1 MSEIADFDQLLYKVE
16 ALLRR
21 DRRLAYR
28 VLKRRFALDDD
39 DIDDLKAEFID
50 ARRIAVDEQDK
61 VLVLSDLRG
70 AGQRAERRQL
80 TVMFC
85 DIVGSTELSE
95 RLDPEDLRE
104 LFRRYQQTC
113 AHIIDSAHGHIA
125 QYLGDGLLIYFGYP
139 VAYEDAAVRAVS
151 CGLEIIAA
159 IGKVYTPDGSPLQIR
174 IGIHTGRVVIGD
186 VGAGE
191 FREQLALGETPN
203 IAARIEAQA
212 QPNEVL
218 ISEATRRLLQDSF
231 DYEQRGK
238 TLLRGVATPIEL
250 YVVNGMRDLRTR
262 FAAARQNKQS
272 PLAGRQSEILKLRD
286 AWKIAKQGN
295 HSKYFIHSE
304 PGIGKSRLVQEIRDT
319 VREDD
324 GTPMTIVCTPLHAD
338 TALYPFI
345 ELIQRALRI
354 RPDDSVSVKLTSLRD
369 VLSRLSF
376 PSEDTEDVLAALLSL
391 KRDFGDAFAK
401 LDPQQR
407 QQRTFDTILDWML
420 EVTTRTPVLLVIEDL
435 QAADESTL
443 DLIRQGLDR
452 FEDTPTLMILVAR
465 EEFRPPWGR
474 RGDII
479 DMPLRRLDPI
489 DIRAIISG
497 VCGGCELP
505 GALVEQIQAQCD
517 GVPLYAE
524 EFTKMVLESDLLV
537 KSDGKYEL
545 VRAVA
550 NLAIPSSLQDSLMA
564 RLDRLA
570 DGKIVAQ
577 WGATIGR
584 EFSYE
589 LIQALLPDEV
599 ASNGVKELLDLGIIY
614 KRKRTLQT
622 TFLFKHALIR
632 DAAYASL
639 LRTERRE
646 YHARI
651 ARVLCEEFASTVAD
665 NAALVA
671 RHLTSAQRYE
681 EAIDYWL
688 IAGQR
693 AGERAMNKE
702 GLAHFTN
709 GLELLERI
717 PAGRARDTLELR
729 LQLARGPLLMPL
741 MGNGSPEVRDS
752 FARALE
758 LSRVLNSTADRFPI
772 LFGLRSNSLANGD
785 LATAHDLSL
794 ELSHIAQESKDPGQL
809 LEAHTALANTSFFR
823 GDFVEVEN
831 QARAAMQIYD
841 PKRFRHHVHVYGTD
855 PGVLC
860 LSRLSNA
867 SWQRGRP
874 DRGRLHLIEMLAL
887 AEELGHLFTL
897 ISALNYAAQVRLWR
911 CEPDLAFEC
920 ADRAV
925 KLSEQHGYPFPSAWG
940 RMLRGQAIFDLGRLD
955 DGMDE
960 LSAGFEATK
969 KLSAKL
975 MEPWFI
981 AILANA
987 RIRFQQAR
995 EAYPLLDQALCIV
1008 ADSGTT
1014 YVLPTLHC
1022 LKGEL
1027 LLADPTA
1034 GNASGNSALASFG
1047 TAASIARIQ
1056 GSRAMEVRA
1065 LVGMFNG
1072 TSDVVERAAVVAR
1085 LTSILN
1091 YFQISD
1097 DSKDLVTALAI
1108 VEQHKR

>member
-1 MSEIADFDQLLYKVE
+1 MSEIVDFDQLLYDVE

-21 DRRLAYR
+21 DRRVAYR
-28 VLKRRFALDDD
+28 ILKRRFALDDD

-50 ARRIAVDEQDK
+50 ARRIALDEEDK
-61 VLVLSDLRG
+61 VLVLSEVRTT
-70 AGQRAERRQL
+70 GQRAERRQL

-85 DIVGSTELSE
+85 DIVGSTVLAE

-113 AHIIDSAHGHIA
+113 GQIIDNAHGHIA

-139 VAYEDAAVRAVS
+139 IAYEDAAVRAVS
-151 CGLEIIAA
+151 CGLGIIGA
-159 IGKVYTPDGSPLQIR
+159 ISKVATPDGSPLQVR
-174 IGIHTGRVVIGD
+174 IGIHTGRVVIGE

-191 FREQLALGETPN
+191 FREQLALGDTPN

-212 QPNEVL
+212 QPNEMLV
-218 ISEATRRLLQDSF
+218 SEATRRLLQDSF
-231 DYEQRGK
+231 DYESRGE
-238 TLLRGVATPIEL
+238 TSLRGVATPIKL
-250 YVVNGMRDLRTR
+250 YVVRGTRDLRTR
-262 FAAARQNKQS
+262 FEAVRQNNHS
-272 PLAGRQSEILKLRD
+272 ALAGRQSEIQKLHD
-286 AWKIAKQGN
+286 AWEIAKQGN

-319 VREDD
+319 VRDD
-324 GTPMTIVCTPLHAD
+324 GGTPMTVVCTPLHTD

-345 ELIQRALRI
+345 ELIQRVLRV
-354 RPDDSVSVKLTSLRD
+354 RSDDPVTVKLNNLRD
-369 VLSRLSF
+369 VLSRLRF

-391 KRDFGDAFAK
+391 KRDFGEAFAT

-443 DLIRQGLDR
+443 DLVRQGLDR
-452 FEDTPTLMILVAR
+452 FEDTRTLMILVAR
-465 EEFRPPWGR
+465 EEFRPNWGR
-474 RGDII
+474 RGDIV
-479 DMPLRRLDPI
+479 DMPLRRLEAI

-497 VCGGCELP
+497 VCDGCGLP
-505 GALVEQIQAQCD
+505 AALVDQIEAQCD

-537 KSDGKYEL
+537 KNEGKYEL

-550 NLAIPSSLQDSLMA
+550 NLAIPSSLEDSLMA

-570 DGKIVAQ
+570 DGKGVAQ

-599 ASNGVKELLDLGIIY
+599 AANGLKELLDLGIIY

-639 LRTERRE
+639 LRAERRE

-651 ARVLCEEFASTVAD
+651 ARVLCEEFAPTVD
-665 NAALVA
+665 ENAELVA
-671 RHLTSAQRYE
+671 RHLTSAERYE
-681 EAIDYWL
+681 EATNYWL

-693 AGERAMNKE
+693 AGERGMNKD

-709 GLELLERI
+709 AMELLDRI
-717 PAGRARDTLELR
+717 PTGRARDSLELR
-729 LQLARGPLLMPL
+729 LQMARGPLLMPL

-758 LSRVLNSTADRFPI
+758 LCRVLNSTADRFPI
-772 LFGLRSNSLANGD
+772 LFGLRSNSLASGD
-785 LATAHDLSL
+785 LTAAHDLSL
-794 ELSHIAQESKDPGQL
+794 ELMHIAEESKDPGQL

-823 GDFVEVEN
+823 GDFIEVEN

-874 DRGRLHLIEMLAL
+874 DRGRLDLIEMLSL

-897 ISALNYAAQVRLWR
+897 ISALNLAALVRLWR

-925 KLSEQHGYPFPSAWG
+925 RLSEQHGYPFPSAWG
-940 RMLRGQAIFDLGRLD
+940 RMLRGQAIFDLGRHD

-960 LSAGFEATK
+960 LSSGYEATK

-987 RIRFQQAR
+987 RIRFHQPR
-995 EAYPLLDQALCIV
+995 EAYLLLDEAFQIV

-1014 YVLPTLHC
+1014 YSLPTLHC

-1027 LLADPTA
+1027 LLADPSA
-1034 GNASGNSALASFG
+1034 GNTVEDSALTSFA
-1047 TAASIARIQ
+1047 TAASIARMH
-1056 GSRAMEVRA
+1056 GSRAIELR
-1065 LVGMFNG
+1065 
-1072 TSDVVERAAVVAR
+1072 AVVGIVHGTEDTHEQAQTVGR
-1085 LTSILN
+1085 LTSILAH
-1091 YFQISD
+1091 FQASD
-1097 DSKDLVTALAI
+1097 DSKDLAAALAI
-1108 VEQHKR
+1108 AQKYKR